1 MAPTPLI
8 LALGSNLGDR
18 QAHLTRAV
26 GELARL
32 MSDLCI
38 SPVYENPPLG
48 IPSKR
53 PFLNLC
59 LAARCGLS
67 PWDLLEACRK
77 LELEADRRPLPS
89 GDRPLDID
97 LIFFDA
103 LVLTSAKL
111 TLPHPRWSE
120 RSFVVQ
126 PILDLAT
133 RHQWVRVWL
142 ERQWGLSLY
151 HLRGLASRLEKT
163 HPLTKVDLT
172 LESLIEEE
180 DRPG

>member
-18 QAHLTRAV
+18 RAHLSQAV
-26 GELARL
+26 GELAPL

-48 IPSKR
+48 IPSRR

-59 LAARCGLS
+59 LAARCELPPGE
-67 PWDLLEACRK
+67 LLKTCRE
-77 LELEADRRPLPS
+77 LELSLGRRELPS

-97 LIFFDA
+97 LIFYDA

-111 TLPHPRWSE
+111 TLPHPRWRE

-126 PILDLAT
+126 PIYDLAKAN
-133 RHQWVRVWL
+133 QWVRVWL
-142 ERQWGLSLY
+142 ERQWGLNLS
-151 HLRGLASRLEKT
+151 HLSGLAKRLRRV
-163 HPLTKVDLT
+163 HPLTEVDPPLKVET
-172 LESLIEEE
+172 GQKPLE
-180 DRPG
+180 